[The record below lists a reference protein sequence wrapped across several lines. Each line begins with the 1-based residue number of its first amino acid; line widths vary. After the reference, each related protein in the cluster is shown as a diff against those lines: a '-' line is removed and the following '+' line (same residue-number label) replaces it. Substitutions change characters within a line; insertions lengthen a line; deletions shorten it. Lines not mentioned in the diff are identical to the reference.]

1 MESSILEAI
10 NYVSR
15 VSKQKVT
22 IDSISSFLN
31 SREATNLDNVSITTL
46 LKEMQADGLINK
58 HNRSINTDTTL
69 RTPNPPQLE
78 ICTVPE
84 NQESQNNDNSIN
96 NSSVSMMHR
105 SIAIPMNRT
114 LPPTPSAGSNI
125 TPINTERLLSVN
137 SPSLNTKLESLESKL
152 CEKIMAMKSFFI
164 DELQSLKNNKP
175 TFQIRDF
182 SGKIEEKIAMENK
195 IKLLETENKLLKDD
209 LSNKQKII
217 DTILMH
223 NSKLI
228 ESQNSIHLNENDTR
242 KKLADHQHHV
252 YQDLSDRHNTKE
264 KQRHVENK
272 SPQNKDIKHPK
283 VTNSQGNKL
292 LTDKKKSNIY
302 ILGDSM
308 VKHIEGWKL
317 TKKTD
322 KNHKIYVRSFP
333 GAKVKFMKD
342 YAKPCIREN
351 DPDHV
356 ILHVGTNELNSEL
369 LPERIAKSIVDVAKN
384 IKSEKRSVSISGVVP
399 RNDDLNNK
407 ASEVN
412 KELSRMCKKE
422 KLPFLEHSNINP
434 RAHLNKSRIHLNRN
448 GSEKLGKN
456 FVDFVVNH
464 YA

>member
-1 MESSILEAI
+1 
-10 NYVSR
+10 
-15 VSKQKVT
+15 
-22 IDSISSFLN
+22 
-31 SREATNLDNVSITTL
+31 
-46 LKEMQADGLINK
+46 
-58 HNRSINTDTTL
+58 
-69 RTPNPPQLE
+69 
-78 ICTVPE
+78 
-84 NQESQNNDNSIN
+84 
-96 NSSVSMMHR
+96 
-105 SIAIPMNRT
+105 
-114 LPPTPSAGSNI
+114 
-125 TPINTERLLSVN
+125 
-137 SPSLNTKLESLESKL
+137 
-152 CEKIMAMKSFFI
+152 MAMKSYFI
-164 DELQSLKNNKP
+164 EELQSLKNNKP
-175 TFQIRDF
+175 TFQMRDF
-182 SGKIEEKIAMENK
+182 SCNIEEKIAMENK

-252 YQDLSDRHNTKE
+252 YQDSSNYDDLSDRHNTKE

-272 SPQNKDIKHPK
+272 PPGGNNNNNNNNPQNKNIKHPK
-283 VTNSQGNKL
+283 IPNSQGNKL

-302 ILGDSM
+302 ILRDSM

-333 GAKVKFMKD
+333 GAKVKCMKD
-342 YAKPCIREN
+342 YAKPCTREN
-351 DPDHV
+351 DPDHTY
-356 ILHVGTNELNSEL
+356 IHVGTNELNSEL
-369 LPERIAKSIVDVAKN
+369 LPERIAKSIVDLAKN

-456 FVDFVVNH
+456 FVDFAVNH

>member
-1 MESSILEAI
+1 
-10 NYVSR
+10 
-15 VSKQKVT
+15 
-22 IDSISSFLN
+22 
-31 SREATNLDNVSITTL
+31 
-46 LKEMQADGLINK
+46 
-58 HNRSINTDTTL
+58 
-69 RTPNPPQLE
+69 
-78 ICTVPE
+78 
-84 NQESQNNDNSIN
+84 
-96 NSSVSMMHR
+96 
-105 SIAIPMNRT
+105 
-114 LPPTPSAGSNI
+114 
-125 TPINTERLLSVN
+125 
-137 SPSLNTKLESLESKL
+137 
-152 CEKIMAMKSFFI
+152 
-164 DELQSLKNNKP
+164 
-175 TFQIRDF
+175 
-182 SGKIEEKIAMENK
+182 
-195 IKLLETENKLLKDD
+195 
-209 LSNKQKII
+209 
-217 DTILMH
+217 MH

-228 ESQNSIHLNENDTR
+228 ESQNSIHLNENDI
-242 KKLADHQHHV
+242 KKNFADHQHHV
-252 YQDLSDRHNTKE
+252 YQDSSHYDDLSVRRNTKE

-272 SPQNKDIKHPK
+272 PPGGNNNNDDKSPQNKDIKHPK
-283 VTNSQGNKL
+283 IPNSQGNKL

-333 GAKVKFMKD
+333 GAKVKCMKD
-342 YAKPCIREN
+342 YVKPCIREN

-356 ILHVGTNELNSEL
+356 ILHVGTNKLNSEF

-448 GSEKLGKN
+448 GSEKLHKN
-456 FVDFVVNH
+456 FVDFIVNH